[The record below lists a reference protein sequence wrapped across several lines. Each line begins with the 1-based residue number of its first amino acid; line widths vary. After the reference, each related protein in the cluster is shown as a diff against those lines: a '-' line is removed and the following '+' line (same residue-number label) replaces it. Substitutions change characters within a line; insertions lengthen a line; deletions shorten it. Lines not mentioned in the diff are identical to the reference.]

1 MVDILITLMFFAI
14 VFLSGYEPK
23 DDE

>member
-1 MVDILITLMFFAI
+1 MADILITPMFFAI